1 MKKKTWIIIGVI
13 SLVVIMI
20 SVSVYREVLAKGPS
34 VKTAELKQEE
44 ISSLLM
50 IPGTVQLAEEQIV
63 YASPEKGELKELL
76 VKEGQT
82 VKVGDVLARLQNPQ
96 LELEVEQN
104 KLAIE
109 TANLKISQVD
119 KQLKQ
124 LKEKEKTLVDQ
135 LGKDE
140 AKKQIA
146 PETEQL
152 EMEKKLANLDLKQA
166 SLQKDMISKRQSE
179 LEIKSTIDGIVLTA
193 KTPKASSIEG
203 AMAEPIVHIGKLEA
217 LQATG
222 LLSEYDTLKVS
233 VGQKVTVKSDAVPDQ
248 KWDGEIGNI
257 ALLPQQNQTGGQTGS
272 QAVQYPVSVKITG
285 DLKMLKPGFQVIME
299 IETDKKVA
307 KVVPLDAL
315 YDEGDQPFVYIVKDG
330 KAEKKEVQTGITSG
344 SKIEI
349 LEGISNKDQIII
361 DGPDS
366 IKNGLEVT
374 VK

>member
-1 MKKKTWIIIGVI
+1 
-13 SLVVIMI
+13 MI
-20 SVSVYREVLAKGPS
+20 SVSVYREVYAKGPS

-63 YASPEKGELKELL
+63 YASPDKGELKELL

-82 VKVGDVLARLQNPQ
+82 VKVGDVLAKLQNPQ

-109 TANLKISQVD
+109 TANLKISQID

-124 LKEKEKTLVDQ
+124 LKDKEKTLAEQ
-135 LGKDE
+135 IGKDE
-140 AKKQIA
+140 AKKQLG
-146 PETEQL
+146 PEAEQL
-152 EMEKKLANLDLKQA
+152 EMEKKLASLDLKQA
-166 SLQKDMISKRQSE
+166 TLQKDMISKRQSE
-179 LEIKSTIDGIVLTA
+179 LEIKSTVDGVVLTVNM
-193 KTPKASSIEG
+193 PKSSSLEG

-217 LQATG
+217 LKATG
-222 LLSEYDTLKVS
+222 LLSEFDTLKVS
-233 VGQKVTVKSDAVPDQ
+233 VGQKVTLKSDAVPEQ
-248 KWDGEIGNI
+248 KWDGEIENM
-257 ALLPQQNQTGGQTGS
+257 ALLPQQNQTSPQTGN

-285 DLKMLKPGFQVIME
+285 DLKSLKPGFQVIME

-307 KVVPLDAL
+307 NVLPMDAL
-315 YDEGDQPFVYIVKDG
+315 YDDGDQPFVYIVRNG

-349 LEGISNKDQIII
+349 LEGISNEDQIII

>member
-1 MKKKTWIIIGVI
+1 MKKKAWIIIGVV

-34 VKTAELKQEE
+34 VKTAELKEEE

-82 VKVGDVLARLQNPQ
+82 VKVGDVLARLQNSQ
-96 LELEVEQN
+96 LELEMEQN

-109 TANLKISQVD
+109 TANLKISQIE
-119 KQLKQ
+119 KQIKQ
-124 LKEKEKTLVDQ
+124 LKEKEKTLVEQ
-135 LGKDE
+135 IGKEE
-140 AKKQIA
+140 AKKQIT

-152 EMEKKLANLDLKQA
+152 DMEKKLANLDLKQA
-166 SLQKDMISKRQSE
+166 MLQKDIISKRQSE
-179 LEIKSTIDGIVLTA
+179 LEIKSTIDGVVLTV
-193 KTPKASSIEG
+193 KTPEAASIEG
-203 AMAEPIVHIGKLEA
+203 AIAEPIVHIGKLDA
-217 LQATG
+217 LKATS

-233 VGQKVTVKSDAVPDQ
+233 VGQKVNLKSDAVLDQ
-248 KWDGEIGNI
+248 KWDGEIENI
-257 ALLPQQNQTGGQTGS
+257 ALLPQQNQTGVQTGN

-307 KVVPLDAL
+307 NVVPMDAL
-315 YDEGDQPFVYIVKDG
+315 YDEGDQPFVYIVKEG

-361 DGPDS
+361 DGPES